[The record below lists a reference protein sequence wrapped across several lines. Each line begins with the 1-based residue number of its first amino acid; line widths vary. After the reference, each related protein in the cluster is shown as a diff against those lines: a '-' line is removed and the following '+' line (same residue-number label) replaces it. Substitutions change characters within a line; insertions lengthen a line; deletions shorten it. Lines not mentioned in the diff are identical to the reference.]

1 MILIHHYRAL
11 FWDSEQ
17 ACCDM
22 YCRFYTYYRQRQFK
36 PVRAAHI
43 LALKHILSPVL
54 NFDITYIVVVDDTY
68 QSLPHVLPSKI
79 VKRILEMMWAKI
91 WLYLHTERKRER
103 ERAKERLYFW
113 KCIVKWNS
121 RVWIFTKDGNEY
133 SSARLSLGHAEH
145 WVNIS

>member
-17 ACCDM
+17 ACGDM

-54 NFDITYIVVVDDTY
+54 NFDIAYIVVVDDTY

-91 WLYLHTERKRER
+91 
-103 ERAKERLYFW
+103 
-113 KCIVKWNS
+113 
-121 RVWIFTKDGNEY
+121 
-133 SSARLSLGHAEH
+133 
-145 WVNIS
+145 